1 VEDLLQAIWQVVY
14 NLGKVGALLLQL
26 LAGSSLLVVW
36 VAWWLWGVN
45 WQKTWPVLKQGAWL
59 PLVLLV
65 IVGAL
70 VWSQIAPSDYVLIG
84 SVVIPNFWWQ
94 LAGVTLLALLTLF
107 CGWLQGVFA
116 WAPPELSLEPPAPT
130 GDHGHGHG
138 H

>member
-1 VEDLLQAIWQVVY
+1 VEDLLQAVWQVVY
-14 NLGKVGALLLQL
+14 SLGKVAALLLQL
-26 LAGSSLLVVW
+26 IAGSALLVVW

-45 WQKTWPVLKQGAWL
+45 WQKTWPVLKKGAWL

-65 IVGAL
+65 NVAAL
-70 VWSQIAPSDYVLIG
+70 VWSQIAPSDYVLTG

-94 LAGVTLLALLTLF
+94 LSAVTLLVLLTLF
-107 CGWLQGVFA
+107 CGWLQGIFA
-116 WAPPELSLEPPAPT
+116 CEPPELSLEPPAPI